1 VGPPKK
7 PLQQTGHANEG
18 LCLSF
23 RILPR
28 EPAAELWR
36 SASWLVTIIDEPSV
50 RRAITPLRMI
60 FWGGLLCI
68 FDITFTQTTNGRGF
82 KCDILDDTLGAILIT
97 VGVFKLSA
105 IAVHGRYST
114 VMRFVQVV
122 SVLAVLNT
130 ICAHFIMPLPPIV
143 HVVLNLFALVTLL
156 AIVAFCIAMRW
167 FCMEGGLSAAAQSWN
182 VTTWLF
188 VLIYLFPLGLLYL
201 VTAVAMALGQSFN
214 INLGPAGLLLLPV
227 FVVPVVHLF
236 VSTSR
241 MKRGAETLVSASPRE
256 M

>member
-1 VGPPKK
+1 MSIM
-7 PLQQTGHANEG
+7 NEQ
-18 LCLSF
+18 
-23 RILPR
+23 
-28 EPAAELWR
+28 
-36 SASWLVTIIDEPSV
+36 SV
-50 RRAITPLRMI
+50 RLAITPLRMI

-68 FDITFTQTTNGRGF
+68 FDITFTQTTNGQGF
-82 KCDILDDTLGAILIT
+82 KCDILDDTLGAILIMT
-97 VGVFKLSA
+97 GVFKLSA
-105 IAVHGRYST
+105 IVVHGRYAT
-114 VMRFVQVV
+114 VMRFIQVV

-130 ICAHFIMPLPPIV
+130 IRAHFIMPLLPMV
-143 HVVLNLFALVTLL
+143 HVVLNLFGLVTLL

-167 FCMEGGLSAAAQSWN
+167 FCVEAGFSAAAGSWN

-201 VTAVAMALGQSFN
+201 VTAVAMASGQSFN

-227 FVVPVVHLF
+227 FAIPVVHLF

-241 MKRGAETLVSASPRE
+241 MKRGAETLISASPQE

>member
-1 VGPPKK
+1 
-7 PLQQTGHANEG
+7 
-18 LCLSF
+18 
-23 RILPR
+23 
-28 EPAAELWR
+28 
-36 SASWLVTIIDEPSV
+36 
-50 RRAITPLRMI
+50 MI

-82 KCDILDDTLGAILIT
+82 KCDILDDTLGAILIA

-105 IAVHGRYST
+105 IAVHGQYAT

-122 SVLAVLNT
+122 SVLEVLNT
-130 ICAHFIMPLPPIV
+130 IRAHFIMPLPPLV
-143 HVVLNLFALVTLL
+143 HIVLNLFGLVTLL

-167 FCMEGGLSAAAQSWN
+167 FCVEAGLSTAARSWN

-188 VLIYLFPLGLLYL
+188 VLIYLLPLGLLYS
-201 VTAVAMALGQSFN
+201 VTAVAMASGQSFN
-214 INLGPAGLLLLPV
+214 IDLGPAGLLLLLV
-227 FVVPVVHLF
+227 FAVPVVHLF

-241 MKRGAETLVSASPRE
+241 MKRGAETLVSVGPQE

>member
-1 VGPPKK
+1 
-7 PLQQTGHANEG
+7 
-18 LCLSF
+18 
-23 RILPR
+23 
-28 EPAAELWR
+28 
-36 SASWLVTIIDEPSV
+36 
-50 RRAITPLRMI
+50 MI

-68 FDITFTQTTNGRGF
+68 FDITFSQTTNGQGF

-105 IAVHGRYST
+105 IAVPGRYAT
-114 VMRFVQVV
+114 VMGFVRIV

-130 ICAHFIMPLPPIV
+130 IRAHFIMPLPPMV
-143 HVVLNLFALVTLL
+143 HVVLNLFGLVTLS
-156 AIVAFCIAMRW
+156 AIVAFCVAMRW
-167 FCMEGGLSAAAQSWN
+167 FCEEASLSGAARSWN

-201 VTAVAMALGQSFN
+201 VTGVALASGQSFN

-227 FVVPVVHLF
+227 FAVPVVHLF

-241 MKRGAETLVSASPRE
+241 MKREAETSMPASPQE

>member
-1 VGPPKK
+1 
-7 PLQQTGHANEG
+7 
-18 LCLSF
+18 
-23 RILPR
+23 
-28 EPAAELWR
+28 
-36 SASWLVTIIDEPSV
+36 
-50 RRAITPLRMI
+50 MI

-82 KCDILDDTLGAILIT
+82 KCDILDDTLGAILIA
-97 VGVFKLSA
+97 VGVFRLSA
-105 IAVHGRYST
+105 IAVHGRYAT
-114 VMRFVQVV
+114 VTRFVQVV

-130 ICAHFIMPLPPIV
+130 IRAHFIMPLPPLV
-143 HVVLNLFALVTLL
+143 HVVLNLFGLVTLV

-167 FCMEGGLSAAAQSWN
+167 FCVEAGLVAAARSWS

-201 VTAVAMALGQSFN
+201 VTAVAMASGQSFN
-214 INLGPAGLLLLPV
+214 VNLGPAGLLLVPV
-227 FVVPVVHLF
+227 FAVPVVHLF

-241 MKRGAETLVSASPRE
+241 MKHGAETLVPAAPQE